1 MPSTAKHHEFRLI
14 VRSSIEQNY
23 VSSWRDLSFFF
34 LLFFFDVGEL
44 KKILKQR
51 EGKRI
56 WYERVEREIG
66 RKRGDL
72 CLLPGWAWRCRVAD
86 GRSQPWRR
94 ASHFV
99 GWGGPP
105 RRRPGS
111 QARVIN
117 VWRTSVS
124 CRAWRLPKTS
134 QTISRCKRVSIKSL
148 IEITF
153 YQSPFEMN
161 LISSCLVPLK
171 LFCFFVI
178 NPFTVDDWA
187 QRLYN

>member
-1 MPSTAKHHEFRLI
+1 MFGALISSKEELSITNLDLSLDLALSKH
-14 VRSSIEQNY
+14 Y

-34 LLFFFDVGEL
+34 LLFFFFFDVGEL

-86 GRSQPWRR
+86 GRPQPWRR
-94 ASHFV
+94 ASNSV

-117 VWRTSVS
+117 VWHTS
-124 CRAWRLPKTS
+124 
-134 QTISRCKRVSIKSL
+134 I
-148 IEITF
+148 
-153 YQSPFEMN
+153 
-161 LISSCLVPLK
+161 
-171 LFCFFVI
+171 
-178 NPFTVDDWA
+178 
-187 QRLYN
+187 